1 VAGSS
6 QTLHEAAEK
15 LTDLLIDQH
24 RALASLMEELEAV
37 DWYAQRAAA
46 TSDAS
51 LRDILLHNMNEEKEH
66 AAMALE
72 WLRRRDAKLDTH
84 LRRYLF
90 STGPITEI
98 EEVADAGAGGTASES
113 GGDLGLRGL
122 REGAR

>member
-1 VAGSS
+1 MAGSS
-6 QTLHEAAEK
+6 MGLHEASEK

-46 TSDAS
+46 TEDAS
-51 LRDILLHNMNEEKEH
+51 LREILVHNMNEEKEH

-72 WLRRRDAKLDTH
+72 WLRRRDDKLDTF

-90 STGPITEI
+90 SAGSIVAVEKEAEAK
-98 EEVADAGAGGTASES
+98 EEGRAGA
-113 GGDLGLRGL
+113 GDLGLRGL
-122 REGAR
+122 RGDAS

>member
-6 QTLHEAAEK
+6 QTLHEAPDK

-46 TSDAS
+46 TGDAS
-51 LRDILLHNMNEEKEH
+51 LREILLHNMNEEKEH

-72 WLRRRDAKLDTH
+72 WLRRRDPKLDTF

-90 STGPITEI
+90 STGAITEI
-98 EEVADAGAGGTASES
+98 EESTEAGGAAAPEAA
-113 GGDLGLRGL
+113 GDLGLRGL

>member
-1 VAGSS
+1 MAGSS
-6 QTLHEAAEK
+6 MGLHEAAEK
-15 LTDLLIDQH
+15 LTDELVDQH

-46 TSDAS
+46 ASDPS

-72 WLRRRDAKLDTH
+72 WLRRRDDKLDTF
-84 LRRYLF
+84 LRRYLW
-90 STGPITEI
+90 SAGSIVAVEKDAEAK
-98 EEVADAGAGGTASES
+98 EEGAAGG

-122 REGAR
+122 RGDAR